1 MLTDIEI
8 RRIMDTLPH
17 RYPMLLLD
25 RITELE
31 PLKRAAGFKN
41 VTIDEPFF
49 TGHFPNNPVMPG
61 VFIIEAMAQLGGTVI
76 LEPNAAKTS
85 VPYLAGVDNA
95 RFRRP
100 VIPGD
105 RLMMEVAVEW
115 VRQNLGCLR
124 AESRVDDK
132 VVCTA
137 QLMFSIVTDTRLF
150 TLDATVLHM

>member
-1 MLTDIEI
+1 ME
-8 RRIMDTLPH
+8 TLPH
-17 RYPMLLLD
+17 RHPMLLLD

-61 VFIIEAMAQLGGTVI
+61 VLIIEAMAQLGGIVI
-76 LEPNAAKTS
+76 LEPRASKTS

-115 VRQNLGCLR
+115 VRLNLGCLR